1 MGAILRAYE
10 AAKAVGEQNRI
21 PFALAGSHWLTTPD
35 GELIC
40 DSNGSPHH
48 YWDCKF
54 VLQTTLDSRKGWRDG
69 IRYVIEYFGGYDG
82 VWLSRTES
90 EDGRYCKPLSIRY
103 YGFNVG
109 DSPHQPFFGYDY
121 RGQEYTYDDVC
132 GDYKE
137 FRQQNAYKEISVWE
151 CFDAQMLL
159 NLVNGN
165 WNKFLGNRNHR
176 QIKPCKSHVRMA
188 KAIKQ
193 RLIKTLLHHEVIEK
207 KGTKYDIHWSKE
219 TDFAEFAHYHAI
231 HSLPYDP
238 QRNSGIVRVPKER
251 AKTTPKTTYNYVG
264 IQHKNYPM
272 KRRPTVDELQKLMG
286 LGSHREVRSLMEQN
300 GFRDTFN

>member
-1 MGAILRAYE
+1 M
-10 AAKAVGEQNRI
+10 
-21 PFALAGSHWLTTPD
+21 
-35 GELIC
+35 
-40 DSNGSPHH
+40 
-48 YWDCKF
+48 
-54 VLQTTLDSRKGWRDG
+54 DSRKGWRDG

>member
-10 AAKAVGEQNRI
+10 AAKAVGEHHKV
-21 PFALAGSHWLTTPD
+21 PFALAGSHWLTEPNGDLVLNSDGTP
-35 GELIC
+35 
-40 DSNGSPHH
+40 HT

-54 VLQTTLDSRKGWRDG
+54 VLQTTLDSGRYMRDG
-69 IRYVIEYFGGYDG
+69 IRYMIEFFGGYDG

-90 EDGRYCKPLSIRY
+90 LESLSKPLSCRY

-151 CFDAQMLL
+151 CFDTQMLL

-165 WNKFLGNRNHR
+165 WNKFLGNRNHK
-176 QIKPCKSHVRMA
+176 QIKPCKSHIRMA

-193 RLIKTLLHHEVIEK
+193 RLIKTLLYHEVIEK
-207 KGTKYDIHWSKE
+207 KGTEYVIHWSRKA
-219 TDFAEFAHYHAI
+219 DFAVFEHYHAI

-238 QRNSGIVRVPKER
+238 QRNAGIVRVLKEN
-251 AKTTPKTTYNYVG
+251 AKTTPKVTYNYVG
-264 IQHKNYPM
+264 IQRKDYPM
-272 KRRPTVDELQKLMG
+272 KRRPTLEELRRLMN
-286 LGSHREVRSLMEQN
+286 LDSCKSVQSLMVQN
-300 GFRDTFN
+300 GFNDTYN

>member
-10 AAKAVGEQNRI
+10 AAKAVGEQNKI

-151 CFDAQMLL
+151 CFDTQMLL

-165 WNKFLGNRNHR
+165 WNKFLGNRNHK
-176 QIKPCKSHVRMA
+176 QIKPCKSHIRMA

-193 RLIKTLLHHEVIEK
+193 RLIKTLLYHEVIEK
-207 KGTKYDIHWSKE
+207 NGTEYVIHWSKE
-219 TDFAEFAHYHAI
+219 VDFAVFEHYHAI

-238 QRNSGIVRVPKER
+238 QRNAGIVRVLKE
-251 AKTTPKTTYNYVG
+251 KSKSTQKVTYNYVG
-264 IQHKNYPM
+264 IQRKDYPM
-272 KRRPTVDELQKLMG
+272 KRRPTLEELRRLMD
-286 LGSHREVRSLMEQN
+286 LDSCRSVQSLMEQN
-300 GFRDTFN
+300 GFNDTYN

>member
-10 AAKAVGEQNRI
+10 AAKAVGEQNKI

-35 GELIC
+35 GELIV
-40 DSNGSPHH
+40 DSDGSPHH

-54 VLQTTLDSRKGWRDG
+54 VLQTTLDSAKDMRNG
-69 IRYVIEYFGGYDG
+69 IRYTIEYFGGYDG

-90 EDGRYCKPLSIRY
+90 LESLCKPLSIRY

-109 DSPHQPFFGYDY
+109 DSPHTPFFGYDY
-121 RGQEYTYDDVC
+121 RGQEFGYDDVY
-132 GDYKE
+132 GDFKE
-137 FRQQNAYKEISVWE
+137 FRQANCYKEISVWE

-165 WNKFLGNRNHR
+165 WNKFLGNRNHK

-188 KAIKQ
+188 RAIKQ

-207 KGTKYDIHWSKE
+207 NGTKYDIHWSKE
-219 TDFAEFAHYHAI
+219 TDFAEFENAKYI
-231 HSLPYDP
+231 HTLPHDP
-238 QRNSGIVRVPKER
+238 LRNANVARKSKESPK
-251 AKTTPKTTYNYVG
+251 ATYNYVG
-264 IQHKNYPM
+264 IQRKEYPM
-272 KRRPTVDELQKLMG
+272 KRRPTVEELRKLMG
-286 LGSHREVRSLMEQN
+286 LGNHREVRSLMEQN

>member
-21 PFALAGSHWLTTPD
+21 PFALVGSHWLTTPD

>member
-300 GFRDTFN
+300 GFSDTFN

>member
-10 AAKAVGEQNRI
+10 AAKAVGEQNKI

-176 QIKPCKSHVRMA
+176 QVKPCKSHIRMA
-188 KAIKQ
+188 KAIKH

-207 KGTKYDIHWSKE
+207 KGTKYDIHWSRE

-238 QRNSGIVRVPKER
+238 QRNSGIVRIPNER

-264 IQHKNYPM
+264 IQRKEYPM

-286 LGSHREVRSLMEQN
+286 LGNHREVRSLMEQN

>member
-40 DSNGSPHH
+40 DSNGSTHH

>member
-10 AAKAVGEQNRI
+10 AARVSKEHNKI
-21 PFALAGSHWLTTPD
+21 PFALTGSHWLTTPD
-35 GELIC
+35 GELIV
-40 DSNGSPHH
+40 DSDGSPHH

-82 VWLSRTES
+82 VWISRTES
-90 EDGRYCKPLSIRY
+90 GDGKYCKPLSIRY

-109 DSPHQPFFGYDY
+109 DSPHTPFFGYDY
-121 RGQEYTYDDVC
+121 RGQEFGYDDVC
-132 GDYKE
+132 GDFKE
-137 FRQQNAYKEISVWE
+137 FRQANCYKEISVWE

-165 WNKFLGNRNHR
+165 WNKFLGIRNNRK
-176 QIKPCKSHVRMA
+176 IKPCKSHVRMA
-188 KAIKQ
+188 RAIKQ
-193 RLIKTLLHHEVIEK
+193 RLIRTLLHHEVIEK
-207 KGTKYDIHWSKE
+207 NGTKYDIHWSRE
-219 TDFAEFAHYHAI
+219 VDFAEFENAKYI

-238 QRNSGIVRVPKER
+238 LRNANVARKSSEKPRI
-251 AKTTPKTTYNYVG
+251 TYNFVG
-264 IQHKNYPM
+264 IQRKEYPM

-286 LGSHREVRSLMEQN
+286 LGNHREVRSLMEQN

>member
-21 PFALAGSHWLTTPD
+21 PFALTGSHWLTTPD
-35 GELIC
+35 GELIV
-40 DSNGSPHH
+40 DSDGSPHH

-54 VLQTTLDSRKGWRDG
+54 VLQTTLDSAKDMRNG

-90 EDGRYCKPLSIRY
+90 LESLCKPLSIRY

-109 DSPHQPFFGYDY
+109 DSPHTPFFGYDY
-121 RGQEYTYDDVC
+121 RGQDFGYDDVC
-132 GDYKE
+132 GDFKE
-137 FRQQNAYKEISVWE
+137 FRQANCYKEISVWE

-176 QIKPCKSHVRMA
+176 QIKPCKSHIRMA
-188 KAIKQ
+188 RAIKQ
-193 RLIKTLLHHEVIEK
+193 RLIKTLLYHEVIEK
-207 KGTKYDIHWSKE
+207 KGAKYDIHWSRE
-219 TDFAEFAHYHAI
+219 TDFAEFENAKYI
-231 HSLPYDP
+231 HTLPHDP
-238 QRNSGIVRVPKER
+238 LRNANVARKSNESPK
-251 AKTTPKTTYNYVG
+251 ATYNYVG
-264 IQHKNYPM
+264 IQRKEYPM
-272 KRRPTVDELQKLMG
+272 KRRPTVEELQKLMG
-286 LGSHREVRSLMEQN
+286 LGNHREVRSLMEQN